1 MSILEDAWAQREDG
15 IYPAL
20 FGDTGE
26 GIYPLTAE
34 LFEQQFDCLE
44 VDARWLSHG
53 VFRCPPSASR
63 NTWVYVS
70 SGMSNPWE
78 AAEPD
83 EYSGLGL
90 ELVLETQED
99 APWAIPLLQSL
110 LAFNL
115 LLAAGKFGDKPILGH
130 GDRIPQPIA
139 PNIAGFIL
147 WAPSHFSEEFD
158 LVSGKVDL
166 IEVIGIT
173 AAELQYAKD
182 YGSAT
187 LCERLIAGGAFPT
200 TDAGR
205 LSVTLD

>member
-1 MSILEDAWAQREDG
+1 
-15 IYPAL
+15 
-20 FGDTGE
+20 
-26 GIYPLTAE
+26 
-34 LFEQQFDCLE
+34 
-44 VDARWLSHG
+44 
-53 VFRCPPSASR
+53 
-63 NTWVYVS
+63 
-70 SGMSNPWE
+70 MSNPWE
-78 AAEPD
+78 LTDPD

-90 ELVLETQED
+90 ELVLETRED

-147 WAPSHFSEEFD
+147 WAPSHFPEEFE

-182 YGSAT
+182 YGPAA
-187 LCERLIAGGAFPT
+187 LCKKLIAGNAFPI
-200 TDAGR
+200 TDADR
-205 LSVTLD
+205 LSVPLD